1 MLKSKTFWTGITGL
15 IGAVSG
21 FLTGDLEIGAAL
33 NVGVT
38 SILAIF
44 VRHSVS
50 KVERSMLHHYLKRRR
65 LHLKLQLQNQNHNSA
80 ERSLT
85 I

>member
-50 KVERSMLHHYLKRRR
+50 KVEK
-65 LHLKLQLQNQNHNSA
+65 KV
-80 ERSLT
+80 
-85 I
+85 